1 MPPTTVEPA
10 TAPADAPGRLR
21 PQTALDRLKGH
32 RFGGYAFLLLGIIAV
47 IIIGS
52 FVSPFFLA
60 PRNIENIILTGAI
73 VSILAVGQF
82 MVIVTAG
89 IDLSVGAVAA
99 LATVFSAWIM
109 AQGQSMLVAVLGAL
123 ALCIGVG
130 VLNGLAVVFAR
141 ITPFIATLGM
151 MSIIQGVAFFVQGG
165 SLIAITNEQ
174 FLDLLN
180 GRVLG
185 VPSPTILFILVTAVA
200 AVIMRWSI
208 FGRQQYAIGGNRE
221 AARLSGLP
229 VRRNLV
235 IAYAISGFLAG
246 LAGLLLA
253 AQLSGGSS
261 LVGQGY
267 ELDAIAA
274 AVVGGAALF
283 GGKGNPISA
292 VLGALLI
299 GTIGNIMNLRNVE
312 AEGQLI
318 IQGLLVLLAVYL
330 TSGGGA
336 GDIGRRL
343 KALLSGPLKI
353 RRGTPAGA
361 GSGQNP

>member
-1 MPPTTVEPA
+1 
-10 TAPADAPGRLR
+10 
-21 PQTALDRLKGH
+21 
-32 RFGGYAFLLLGIIAV
+32 
-47 IIIGS
+47 
-52 FVSPFFLA
+52 
-60 PRNIENIILTGAI
+60 
-73 VSILAVGQF
+73 
-82 MVIVTAG
+82 
-89 IDLSVGAVAA
+89 
-99 LATVFSAWIM
+99 M

>member
-1 MPPTTVEPA
+1 MQVPTVERDARQAGPPLPSR
-10 TAPADAPGRLR
+10 TAAVG
-21 PQTALDRLKGH
+21 Q
-32 RFGGYAFLLLGIIAV
+32 RFKQYFLGGYAFLFLGIIIV
-47 IIIGS
+47 LIIGS
-52 FVSPFFLA
+52 VASPFFLT
-60 PRNIENIILTGAI
+60 PRNLENIILTGAI

-99 LATVFSAWIM
+99 LSTVFSAWVM
-109 AQGQSMLVAVLGAL
+109 AQGQSMLVAIVGAL
-123 ALCIGVG
+123 ALSAGVG
-130 VLNGLAVVFAR
+130 VLNGLAVVYGR
-141 ITPFIATLGM
+141 ITPFIATLGT
-151 MSIIQGVAFFVQGG
+151 MSIIQGIAFFVQGG

-174 FLDLLN
+174 FLEVLD
-180 GRVLG
+180 GRIWG
-185 VPSPTILFILVTAVA
+185 IPSPTILFIAVTAVA
-200 AVIMRWSI
+200 AIVMRWTI

-229 VRRNLV
+229 VRRNL
-235 IAYAISGFLAG
+235 IAAYAISGTLAG

-283 GGKGNPISA
+283 GGKGNPVSA

-299 GTIGNIMNLRNVE
+299 GTISNIMNLRNIE

-336 GDIGRRL
+336 TDIGRQV
-343 KALLSGPLKI
+343 KVLL
-353 RRGTPAGA
+353 A
-361 GSGQNP
+361 GSRKHEQQ